1 MIENGNT
8 ISKDVL
14 SRMPKREIICH
25 VLQSYSNF
33 SSYNCI
39 YVCRYFILLGSSLVG
54 KTIKV
59 FQFLLVTL
67 SKTPPWNKM
76 KSKKPNIN
84 LLEHVV

>member
-1 MIENGNT
+1 MIETGNT

-14 SRMPKREIICH
+14 SRMQKGEIICH
-25 VLQSYSNF
+25 VLQSYCNF

-39 YVCRYFILLGSSLVG
+39 YVCRYLILLGSCLFG
-54 KTIKV
+54 KTVKV
-59 FQFLLVTL
+59 FQLLLVTL

-84 LLEHVV
+84 LLEYVV